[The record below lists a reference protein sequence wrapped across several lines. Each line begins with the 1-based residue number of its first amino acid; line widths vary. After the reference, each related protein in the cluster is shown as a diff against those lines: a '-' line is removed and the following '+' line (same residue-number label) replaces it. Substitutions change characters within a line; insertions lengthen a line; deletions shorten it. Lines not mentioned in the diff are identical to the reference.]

1 MIYLLRMVIFYGY
14 VKLLEGI
21 LHNMVIVVYLGY
33 NGHLTGYEPTDE
45 FLQIPFSGKLKPW
58 TTALISI
65 EPWENYLSPNFRITI
80 PLFQWLKSPLYPAP
94 HAAVAASAAR
104 VSASGYGWVRL
115 GVQPSGAWVVTIS
128 QMLHVWHIYIYLPT
142 KLVIFFRANVGKYW

>member
-1 MIYLLRMVIFYGY
+1 MVYTMIYLLRMVIFYGY

-115 GVQPSGAWVVTIS
+115 GTAGCAAQWCVGSNHIPDAPC
-128 QMLHVWHIYIYLPT
+128 MAHLH
-142 KLVIFFRANVGKYW
+142 IFTYKTGHFF